1 MHTVDVLLVCAAV
14 IAVVLAAGILA
25 RQRYMLRATG
35 TVPLAMQRGS
45 RWLYGVGRYDGGE
58 LRFYRAL
65 GWGTRPT
72 RVLRQGRVEV
82 LGRRGPQDAERRT
95 LPPTAVVVECRVDGE
110 TFAFAI
116 GESAYTGFVSWLES
130 SAPRSGDLRRE

>member
-1 MHTVDVLLVCAAV
+1 MHTVDISVVS
-14 IAVVLAAGILA
+14 IAVVAVVLSAGILA

-45 RWLYGVGRYDGGE
+45 RWVYGVGRYDGDQ
-58 LRFYRAL
+58 LRLFRAL

-72 RVLRQGRVEV
+72 RVLRQGHVEV
-82 LGRRGPQDAERRT
+82 LGRRGPSAAERKT
-95 LPPTAVVVECRVDGE
+95 LPPMAVVVECRVDDE

-130 SAPRSGDLRRE
+130 SAPRGRGAA

>member
-1 MHTVDVLLVCAAV
+1 MRTVDISVVCVAV
-14 IAVVLAAGILA
+14 IAVVLSGGILA

-72 RVLRQGRVEV
+72 RVLRQGHVEV
-82 LGRRGPQDAERRT
+82 LGRRGPRDTERKT

-116 GESAYTGFVSWLES
+116 GESAYTGFVSRLES
-130 SAPRSGDLRRE
+130 SAPRS

>member
-1 MHTVDVLLVCAAV
+1 MHTVDISVVGIAV
-14 IAVVLAAGILA
+14 IAVVLSAGILA

-45 RWLYGVGRYDGGE
+45 RWVYGVGRYDGDQ
-58 LRFYRAL
+58 LRLFRAL

-72 RVLRQGRVEV
+72 RVLRQGHVEV
-82 LGRRGPQDAERRT
+82 LGRRGPRDAERRT
-95 LPPTAVVVECRVDGE
+95 LPPTAVVVECRVDDE

-130 SAPRSGDLRRE
+130 SAPRGRGAA

>member
-1 MHTVDVLLVCAAV
+1 MHTVDVLGVCTAV
-14 IAVVLAAGILA
+14 IVVVLSAGILA

-65 GWGTRPT
+65 GWGTRPS
-72 RVLRQGRVEV
+72 RVLRRGQVEV
-82 LGRRGPQDAERRT
+82 LGRRGPRDAERRS
-95 LPPTAVVVECRVDGE
+95 LPPAAVVVECRVAGE

-116 GESAYTGFVSWLES
+116 GDSAFTGFVSWLES
-130 SAPRSGDLRRE
+130 SAPLT

>member
-1 MHTVDVLLVCAAV
+1 MHTVDISVVGIAV
-14 IAVVLAAGILA
+14 IAVVLSAGILA

-35 TVPLAMQRGS
+35 TVPMAIQRGN
-45 RWLYGVGRYDGGE
+45 RWVYGVGRYDGDE
-58 LRFYRAL
+58 LRLFRAL

-72 RVLRQGRVEV
+72 RVLRQGHVEV
-82 LGRRGPQDAERRT
+82 LARRGPRDADRKT

-130 SAPRSGDLRRE
+130 SAPRS

>member
-1 MHTVDVLLVCAAV
+1 MHTVDITVAC
-14 IAVVLAAGILA
+14 IAVVVVVLSAGILA

-35 TVPLAMQRGS
+35 TVPLAMQRGH

-58 LRFYRAL
+58 LRIYRAL
-65 GWGTRPT
+65 GWGTRPS
-72 RVLRQGRVEV
+72 RVLRQGHVEV
-82 LGRRGPQDAERRT
+82 LGRRGPRDAERKT

-116 GESAYTGFVSWLES
+116 GESAFTGFVSWLES
-130 SAPRSGDLRRE
+130 SAPL